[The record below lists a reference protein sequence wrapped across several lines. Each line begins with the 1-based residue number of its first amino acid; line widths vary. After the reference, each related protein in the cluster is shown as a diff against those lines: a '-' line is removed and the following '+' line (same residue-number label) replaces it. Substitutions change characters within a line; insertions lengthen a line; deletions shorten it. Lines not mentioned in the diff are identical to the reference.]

1 MPQNFF
7 SLYPSHNSKV
17 TFTFLVFV
25 TAVLYPRIKIYR
37 YFMGLSRETEPEIYK
52 KEQIHAII
60 EAEKSQDQH
69 STTRNPIEL
78 TV

>member
-1 MPQNFF
+1 MPQNSF

-25 TAVLYPRIKIYR
+25 TAVLYPRTKIYR
-37 YFMGLSRETEPEIYK
+37 YFMRLSRETETEIYK

-60 EAEKSQDQH
+60 EAEKSQDLH
-69 STTRNPIEL
+69 LTTRNPIEL